1 MCLGDGWLNI
11 IQLYIYNA
19 FITPTAHLK
28 GMKTLREFLTIV
40 CGSRLQFGAI
50 RSKVRLTFWV
60 LKIEAQRGSGRGNQ
74 GCNGHGMVRWLVHSV
89 GPTFNPGPRV
99 WVPFAFRGHKV
110 QPKMDLLGAEKRTT
124 ARSRGGELRGAN
136 GMVWLGTVW
145 VLLSIWDQGCG
156 S

>member
-1 MCLGDGWLNI
+1 MEAWYGWEMCLGNGWLNI

-60 LKIEAQRGSGRGNQ
+60 LKIEAEPGSGRGME
-74 GCNGHGMVRWLVHSV
+74 GCKRHGMVGYSV
-89 GPTFNPGPRV
+89 GPTFNSGPG
-99 WVPFAFRGHKV
+99 
-110 QPKMDLLGAEKRTT
+110 
-124 ARSRGGELRGAN
+124 
-136 GMVWLGTVW
+136 VW
-145 VLLSIWDQGCG
+145 VLIENWDHSRYLGCG
-156 S
+156 MVVGVGYLNCL